1 MKLLKH
7 SEKGKSKVK
16 RYKWVSLIALAIFA
30 VTASSTVT
38 AESSQKRII
47 LKVDETGMFVDDA
60 EYSTLIDPE
69 AYATPVMVNNRVLLP
84 IGNIIKE
91 FGGSTSWDAA
101 PKKLTLSLN
110 SNKIVLYLNNKKAF
124 VNGAQTNLDVA
135 PTTISGRT
143 MVPLKFVSDHLG
155 LQLIWDQKNQ
165 TIALYQGQFG
175 EIPTDYSEYFIPIN
189 SGTGDSNTED
199 ASNTTP
205 APTPNQNNNKPI
217 SKNNLV
223 IKKGDRVKFS
233 FFYGE
238 VKKVDGGRIL
248 VYWDSKDNMWVS
260 NADVDYWAML
270 AGIKYKSS
278 SWSNASELT
287 VER

>member
-155 LQLIWDQKNQ
+155 LQLIWDQKIRLLPCTKASLAKFLQ
-165 TIALYQGQFG
+165 ITASILFLLIQGQVTQIPKMRPTQHLLQLLIKITINPFPKTILSLKK
-175 EIPTDYSEYFIPIN
+175 EI
-189 SGTGDSNTED
+189 
-199 ASNTTP
+199 
-205 APTPNQNNNKPI
+205 
-217 SKNNLV
+217 V
-223 IKKGDRVKFS
+223 
-233 FFYGE
+233 
-238 VKKVDGGRIL
+238 
-248 VYWDSKDNMWVS
+248 
-260 NADVDYWAML
+260 
-270 AGIKYKSS
+270 
-278 SWSNASELT
+278 
-287 VER
+287 